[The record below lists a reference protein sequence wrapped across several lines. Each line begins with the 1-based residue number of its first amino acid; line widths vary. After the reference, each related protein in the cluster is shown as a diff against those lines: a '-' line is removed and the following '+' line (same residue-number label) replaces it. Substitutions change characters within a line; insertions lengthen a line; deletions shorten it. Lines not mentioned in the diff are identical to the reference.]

1 MVKTII
7 FDYDGTIHNTL
18 GIYEPAFR
26 EAYQWLSEQNVV
38 EEQEIETA
46 QIAGWLGLNSKEMWD
61 TFLPELDQRYK
72 DQASAIVGDSMVRQI
87 RKHRAVWYPGPYL
100 VIGDRRQ
107 DLECARSCKS
117 PFIGCLYGYGE
128 KGELDGADYFVKSV
142 EEITGI
148 V

>member
-148 V
+148 I

>member
-26 EAYQWLSEQNVV
+26 EAYQWLSEQYVV
-38 EEQEIETA
+38 EEQKIETA

>member
-26 EAYQWLSEQNVV
+26 EAYQWLAEQNVV
-38 EEQEIETA
+38 EEQKIETA

-87 RKHRAVWYPGPYL
+87 RKHRHVFLNHSA
-100 VIGDRRQ
+100 IT
-107 DLECARSCKS
+107 
-117 PFIGCLYGYGE
+117 
-128 KGELDGADYFVKSV
+128 DG
-142 EEITGI
+142 IL
-148 V
+148 

>member
-100 VIGDRRQ
+100 VIGDRSQ

-148 V
+148 I

>member
-26 EAYQWLSEQNVV
+26 EAYQWLAEQNVV
-38 EEQEIETA
+38 EEQKIETA

-87 RKHRAVWYPGPYL
+87 RKHRAVWYPGSYL

-107 DLECARSCKS
+107 DLECTRSCKS

>member
-26 EAYQWLSEQNVV
+26 EAYQWLAKQNVV
-38 EEQEIETA
+38 EEQKIETA

-72 DQASAIVGDSMVRQI
+72 DQGERDRGRFHGQADQEAPGSMVSGSGRDAYSFEEQRI
-87 RKHRAVWYPGPYL
+87 SSC
-100 VIGDRRQ
+100 
-107 DLECARSCKS
+107 DLKQ
-117 PFIGCLYGYGE
+117 L
-128 KGELDGADYFVKSV
+128 
-142 EEITGI
+142 
-148 V
+148 

>member
-38 EEQEIETA
+38 EEQKIETA

-87 RKHRAVWYPGPYL
+87 RKHRAVWYPSSYL

>member
-38 EEQEIETA
+38 EEQKIETA

-72 DQASAIVGDSMVRQI
+72 DQASAIVGDPWSGRSGSTGQCGI
-87 RKHRAVWYPGPYL
+87 RERKR
-100 VIGDRRQ
+100 
-107 DLECARSCKS
+107 
-117 PFIGCLYGYGE
+117 CLQ
-128 KGELDGADYFVKSV
+128 L
-142 EEITGI
+142 
-148 V
+148 

>member
-87 RKHRAVWYPGPYL
+87 RKHRAVWYPGSYL

>member
-72 DQASAIVGDSMVRQI
+72 DQASAIVGESMVRQI

-117 PFIGCLYGYGE
+117 PFIGGLYGYGE

-148 V
+148 I

>member
-26 EAYQWLSEQNVV
+26 EAYQWLAKQNVV
-38 EEQEIETA
+38 EEQKIETA

-148 V
+148 I

>member
-38 EEQEIETA
+38 EEQKIETA

-72 DQASAIVGDSMVRQI
+72 DQASAIVGDFMVRQI

-148 V
+148 I